1 MALGEGIEW
10 AAHACAVLAALPQ
23 GRALSVASLAEFHE
37 VPRAYLAKHMQALAR
52 AGVVRSG
59 RGPNGGYSL
68 ARPAAEISMWD
79 IRVALEGAEPDF
91 RCQEI
96 RRRGPCPSRP
106 GDARPCT
113 IAAAFWEAER
123 LYREQLSRVS
133 VADIVRA
140 VSANVDAARASQ
152 LFAWLERAR

>member
-10 AAHACAVLAALPQ
+10 AAHVCALLGALPP
-23 GRALSVASLAEFHE
+23 GRTLSVAALAEFHE

-52 AGVVRSG
+52 AGLVRSQ

-68 ARPAAEISMWD
+68 LRPAAEISLWD
-79 IRVALEGAEPDF
+79 VRAALDGSGPDF

-96 RRRGPCPSRP
+96 RRRGPCPSP
-106 GDARPCT
+106 KGDAAPCT

-123 LYREQLSRVS
+123 LYRERLQKVT
-133 VADIVRA
+133 VADILRQTAAHVDPVRGA
-140 VSANVDAARASQ
+140 KLMAWLQAAR
-152 LFAWLERAR
+152 

>member
-52 AGVVRSG
+52 AGIVRSS

-68 ARPAAEISMWD
+68 ARPAAEVSMWD

-96 RRRGPCPSRP
+96 RRRGPCPSRK
-106 GDARPCT
+106 GDAAPCT

-140 VSANVDAARASQ
+140 VASHTEPDRAKAF
-152 LFAWLERAR
+152 FAWLAQAR